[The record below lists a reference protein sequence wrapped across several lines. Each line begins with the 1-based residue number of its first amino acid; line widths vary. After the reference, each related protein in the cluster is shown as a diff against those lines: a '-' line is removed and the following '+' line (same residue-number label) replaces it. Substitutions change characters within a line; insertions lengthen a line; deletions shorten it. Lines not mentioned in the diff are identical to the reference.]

1 MTTTSTSVGRVT
13 PGTTVP
19 GVISY
24 SGEYDGYSTTLIAG
38 LTYSARVS
46 GAYSGGGTLADPNLA
61 LYDANSTRLMF
72 NDDIVQGVNRDAQLT
87 FKVNTTGAFSLV
99 VGEQGNNATGSYKL
113 TLSLGYASTAADR
126 VTGTAFDDGINGLA
140 GNDTL
145 DGARG
150 ADRLFGDAGDDL
162 LVGGAGADQLFGGIG
177 NDVLRG
183 GTEMDALTGGAG
195 ADRLIGGLG
204 ADRFI
209 FAFAAD
215 SRPAGADVIAAGDGA
230 LAFEGAGV
238 AAGDVIDLSAIDAN
252 ALLAGNQAFV
262 WSTSRKAGTAY
273 LTDSNGSTVLYAHT
287 DSDGAADFALII
299 ADGAA
304 ISARSYIGSDFV
316 L

>member
-1 MTTTSTSVGRVT
+1 MTTISAYGGRVT

-24 SGEYDGYSTTLIAG
+24 NGEYDGYSATMIAG

-61 LYDANSTRLMF
+61 LYDGNGTRLMF

-87 FKVNTTGAFSLV
+87 FKVNTTGNFSFV

-113 TLSLGYASTAADR
+113 TLSLGFATSAADR
-126 VTGTAFDDGINGLA
+126 VIGTAQADGINGLA
-140 GNDTL
+140 GADTL
-145 DGARG
+145 DGGAG

-162 LVGGAGADQLFGGIG
+162 LLGGSGNDQLFGGSG

-183 GTEMDALTGGAG
+183 GADLDALTGGTG

-209 FAFAAD
+209 FTTTAD
-215 SRPAGADVIAAGDGA
+215 SRPGASDVIAAGDGA

-238 AAGDVIDLSAIDAN
+238 AGGDVIDLSAIDAN
-252 ALLAGNQAFV
+252 ALISGNQTFT
-262 WSTSRKAGTAY
+262 WSTARTAGTAY
-273 LTDSNGSTVLYAHT
+273 LADSNGSTVLYAHT
-287 DSDGAADFALII
+287 DNDGVADFALII
-299 ADGAA
+299 ADGAG
-304 ISARSYIGSDFV
+304 ITARSYIGSDFV